1 MKQISV
7 LILSL
12 LMLKVAKAQEV
23 LLGVKGGFNIA
34 DLHYSDNTSTNSK
47 VGVHLGVLAHIRA
60 SEKWAVQPEFMYSL
74 EGANNIDGGGVNY
87 RLNYLDVPVLLQ
99 YLIGKGFR
107 LEGGPQIDFLL
118 SAKAKTNN
126 ITATTTRFQS
136 TGISFPLGFSFI
148 STNGWGVDAR
158 YAFGM
163 SNINATKNN
172 PTIQSNVF
180 QFGIFYQVRDYGS
193 RYHHR

>member
-1 MKQISV
+1 MKQV
-7 LILSL
+7 CVFVFSL
-12 LMLKVAKAQEV
+12 LAVYSASAQEILV
-23 LLGVKGGFNIA
+23 GAKGGFNIA
-34 DLHYSDNTSTNSK
+34 DLHYSNNTSTDSK
-47 VGVHLGVLAHIRA
+47 VGIHLGVFAHIRA
-60 SEKWAVQPEFMYSL
+60 SDKWAVQPEFDYSL
-74 EGANNIDGGGVNY
+74 EGANNIGGTSVNY

-107 LEGGPQIDFLL
+107 LEGGPQIDFLM
-118 SAKAKTNN
+118 SAREKSGN
-126 ITATTTRFQS
+126 TTVSTTHFQS

-148 STNGWGVDAR
+148 AASGWGVDAR

-180 QFGIFYQVRDYGS
+180 QFGLFYQVKDYGS
-193 RYHHR
+193 RYRHR